1 MYLELRV
8 EFVGRIRISKQTMLS
23 QLQRFMQI
31 KLTLCLSYSGNYDD
45 KSKEQ
50 IPVIEVY
57 LVPLTE
63 VIQCQSVGTS
73 V

>member
-1 MYLELRV
+1 M
-8 EFVGRIRISKQTMLS
+8 SKQTMLS
-23 QLQRFMQI
+23 QLQRFMHI
-31 KLTLCLSYSGNYDD
+31 KFTRCLSYRGNYDD

-50 IPVIEVY
+50 IPDIEAY

-73 V
+73 A